1 MKIKKKYVKKPKFVN
16 YEKYTKKRQASFG
29 WSKLIGLD
37 LNQLSW
43 KLINIC
49 NLFEDQRYCE
59 SENTIEKFTQNHFV
73 TIFTDLDKYIICLE

>member
-37 LNQLSW
+37 LNQLS
-43 KLINIC
+43 
-49 NLFEDQRYCE
+49 
-59 SENTIEKFTQNHFV
+59 
-73 TIFTDLDKYIICLE
+73 